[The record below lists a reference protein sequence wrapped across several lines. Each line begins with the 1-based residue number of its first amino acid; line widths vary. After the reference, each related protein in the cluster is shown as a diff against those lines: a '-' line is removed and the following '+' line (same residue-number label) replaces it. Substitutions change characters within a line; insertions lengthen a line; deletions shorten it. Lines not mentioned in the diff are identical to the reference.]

1 MKNRIGEIQYNNFGS
16 KMEIIDYKKN
26 NDINVYFEEYDWI
39 KYNVAYKEFKNGN
52 IKCPYEPRVCGVGYI
67 GEGKYKS
74 RINGK
79 KTKCYQ
85 TWRDMLRRCYDE
97 KAFKKRPTYKDCIV
111 YEEWLNFQNFAEW
124 FEENYYEI
132 EGEIMYLD
140 KDILVKNNKVYS
152 PQTCVFVSNRINVL
166 FTKSEKARGEYPIGV
181 TYYKKYDKFLSS
193 CNVIINNKKYSKNLG
208 YYYSIDEAFQ
218 VYKKF
223 KENYIKQVADE
234 NKNKIPNKLYKAMYE
249 WEVDID
255 D

>member
-1 MKNRIGEIQYNNFGS
+1 MKDRIGEIQYNNFGS
-16 KMEIIDYKKN
+16 KMKIIDYRN
-26 NDINVYFEEYDWI
+26 ASDINVHFEEYDWI

-67 GEGKYKS
+67 GDGKYKS
-74 RINGK
+74 RVDGK

-85 TWRDMLRRCYDE
+85 TWNNMLKRCYNE
-97 KAFKKRPTYKDCIV
+97 NTRTKYPTYKECEV
-111 YEEWLNFQNFAEW
+111 YKEWLNFQNFAKW
-124 FEENYYEI
+124 FEDNYYQI
-132 EGEIMYLD
+132 DNDIMYLD
-140 KDILVKNNKVYS
+140 KDILFKGNKIYS
-152 PQTCVFVSNRINVL
+152 PKTCVFVNNRINVL
-166 FTKSEKARGEYPIGV
+166 FAKNEKTRGKYPIGV
-181 TYYKKYDKFLSS
+181 CYYKKYDKFLSS
-193 CNVIINNKKYSKNLG
+193 CDIMVNNKKCKKNLG
-208 YYYSIDEAFQ
+208 YYYSINEAFQ